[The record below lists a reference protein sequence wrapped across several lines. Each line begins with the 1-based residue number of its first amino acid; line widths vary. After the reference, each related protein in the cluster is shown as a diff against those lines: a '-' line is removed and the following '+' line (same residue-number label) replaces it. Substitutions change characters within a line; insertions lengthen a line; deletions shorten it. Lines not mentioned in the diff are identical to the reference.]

1 MTAGALN
8 GVRVLD
14 LSQDVAGSFCGRLLG
29 DFGADV
35 VKVEPAA
42 GAALRRQGPFHG
54 DDPHPEKSLL
64 FFVLNVNKR
73 GVTLTLEASGGAELL
88 KKLAADADVVVES
101 FKPGYLDSL
110 GGMGG
115 VGYEAL
121 REVNPR
127 LVFTSITPFG
137 QTGPYSEYEGGE
149 LQCYAMSTIMSIS
162 GTRDREPLKHGGF
175 QSQYEGG
182 LNGAGATT
190 MALFHQSMTGE
201 GQHLDVCITE
211 CVASTMLATQ
221 SMYAYTGGVQAR
233 RAAVGTLFGNPMACA
248 DGWVIGQTGGGATW
262 DTQVDFY
269 GKEELRDARFSEAG
283 QRINNGA
290 EMDAL
295 MEEGIKDRGR
305 WELFH
310 EASKN
315 RMLFGLVQTPED
327 MASCAQLESRG
338 FYREIEHPVMGH
350 VRLPAVLLNMSA
362 TPYELR
368 RTAPLLGQHN
378 VEVYR
383 ELGIGPEELARLRRM
398 DVI

>member
-1 MTAGALN
+1 MGALS

-14 LSQDVAGSFCGRLLG
+14 LSQDVAGSFCGRLLA
-29 DFGADV
+29 DYGAEV
-35 VKVEPAA
+35 TKVEPPA

-54 DDPHPEKSLL
+54 DDPHFEKSLL
-64 FFVLNVNKR
+64 FFVLNVNKL
-73 GVTLTLEASGGAELL
+73 GITLNLEASGGPELL
-88 KKLAADADVVVES
+88 KKLAAGADVVVES
-101 FKPGYLDSL
+101 YKPGYLESL
-110 GGMGG
+110 G
-115 VGYEAL
+115 VGYDAL
-121 REVNPR
+121 REINEK

-137 QTGPYSEYEGGE
+137 QTGPYSQYEGDE
-149 LQCYAMSTIMSIS
+149 LMCYAMSTIMSIS
-162 GTRDREPLKHGGF
+162 GTSDREPLKHGGF
-175 QSQYEGG
+175 QAQYEGG

-233 RAAVGTLFGNPMACA
+233 RAAEGTLFGNPMPCG

-269 GKEELRDARFSEAG
+269 GREELRDPRFSEAG

-295 MEEGIKDRGR
+295 MVDGIKGRGR

-310 EASKN
+310 EASQK

-327 MASCAQLESRG
+327 LASCPQLESRG

-362 TPYELR
+362 TPYQLR
-368 RTAPLLGQHN
+368 LTAPLLGQHN
-378 VEVYR
+378 VEVYA
-383 ELGIGPEELARLRRM
+383 ELGLNPKDLTRLQRM
-398 DVI
+398 DVV

>member
-1 MTAGALN
+1 MTTGALH
-8 GVRVLD
+8 GIRVLD
-14 LSQDVAGSFCGRLLG
+14 LSQDIAGSFCSRLLA
-29 DFGADV
+29 DYGAEV
-35 VKVEPAA
+35 IKVEPPT
-42 GAALRRQGPFHG
+42 GAALRCQGPFQR
-54 DDPHPEKSLL
+54 DDPHQEKSLL
-64 FFVLNVNKR
+64 FFVLNVNKL
-73 GVTLTLEASGGAELL
+73 GVTLNLESSGGPELL
-88 KKLAADADVVVES
+88 KKLAAHADVVVES
-101 FKPGYLDSL
+101 YKPGHLESL
-110 GGMGG
+110 G

-121 REVNPR
+121 RELNPR
-127 LVFTSITPFG
+127 LVLTSITPFG
-137 QTGPYSEYEGGE
+137 QSGPYSGYEGDE
-149 LQCYAMSTIMSIS
+149 LMCYAMSTIMSIS
-162 GTRDREPLKHGGF
+162 GTQDREPLKHGGF
-175 QSQYEGG
+175 QAQYEGG

-233 RAAVGTLFGNPMACA
+233 RPDVGTLFGNPIPCA

-269 GKEELRDARFSEAG
+269 GKEELRDSRFSEAG

-290 EMDAL
+290 DMDAL
-295 MEEGIKDRGR
+295 MVEGIKDRGR

-310 EASKN
+310 EASAK

-327 MASCAQLESRG
+327 LASCPQLESRG
-338 FYREIEHPVMGH
+338 FFREIEHPVMGH

-362 TPYELR
+362 TPYQLR

-378 VEVYR
+378 PEVYG
-383 ELGIGPEELARLRRM
+383 ELGLSPEDLTRLRRM

>member
-1 MTAGALN
+1 
-8 GVRVLD
+8 
-14 LSQDVAGSFCGRLLG
+14 
-29 DFGADV
+29 
-35 VKVEPAA
+35 
-42 GAALRRQGPFHG
+42 
-54 DDPHPEKSLL
+54 
-64 FFVLNVNKR
+64 
-73 GVTLTLEASGGAELL
+73 
-88 KKLAADADVVVES
+88 
-101 FKPGYLDSL
+101 
-110 GGMGG
+110 

-127 LVFTSITPFG
+127 LVVTSITPFG
-137 QTGPYSEYEGGE
+137 QTGPYSGYEGDE
-149 LQCYAMSTIMSIS
+149 LLCYAMSTIMSIS

-175 QSQYEGG
+175 QAQYEGG

-233 RAAVGTLFGNPMACA
+233 RPAEGTLFGNPMACA

-269 GKEELRDARFSEAG
+269 GMEELRDKRFSEAG

-310 EASKN
+310 EASRN

-327 MASCAQLESRG
+327 MASCLQLESRG
-338 FYREIEHPVMGH
+338 FYREVEHPVMGH

-362 TPYELR
+362 TPYQLR
-368 RTAPLLGQHN
+368 LPAPLLGQHN
-378 VEVYR
+378 LEVYGR
-383 ELGIGPEELARLRRM
+383 LGYTSKDLTRLRRM
-398 DVI
+398 DVV

>member
-1 MTAGALN
+1 MIAGALN

-14 LSQDVAGSFCGRLLG
+14 LSQDIAGSFCARLLG

-73 GVTLTLEASGGAELL
+73 GVTLNLEASGGAELL
-88 KKLAADADVVVES
+88 RKLAADADVVVES

-127 LVFTSITPFG
+127 LVVTSITPFG
-137 QTGPYSEYEGGE
+137 QTGPYSGYEGEE
-149 LQCYAMSTIMSIS
+149 LLCYAMSTIMSIS
-162 GTRDREPLKHGGF
+162 GTSDREPLKHGGF
-175 QSQYEGG
+175 QAQYEGG

-233 RAAVGTLFGNPMACA
+233 RPAEGTLFGNPMACA

-269 GKEELRDARFSEAG
+269 GMEELRQPRFSEAA

-310 EASKN
+310 EASRN

-327 MASCAQLESRG
+327 MASCLQLESRG
-338 FYREIEHPVMGH
+338 FYREVEHPVMGH

-362 TPYELR
+362 TPYQLR
-368 RTAPLLGQHN
+368 LPAPLLGQHN
-378 VEVYR
+378 LEVYGR
-383 ELGIGPEELARLRRM
+383 LGYTPEDLTRLRRM
-398 DVI
+398 DVV

>member
-1 MTAGALN
+1 MTIGALN

-14 LSQDVAGSFCGRLLG
+14 ISQDIAGSFCARLLA
-29 DFGADV
+29 DYGAEV
-35 VKVEPAA
+35 IKAEPPS

-64 FFVLNVNKR
+64 FFVLNVNKQ
-73 GVTLTLEASGGAELL
+73 GITLNLEASGGPELL
-88 KKLAADADVVVES
+88 KQLAADADVVVETH
-101 FKPGYLDSL
+101 KPGFLDSL
-110 GGMGG
+110 G

-121 REVNPR
+121 REVNER
-127 LVFTSITPFG
+127 LVLTSITPFG
-137 QTGPYSEYEGGE
+137 QTGPYSQYEGDE
-149 LQCYAMSTIMSIS
+149 LMCYAMSTIMSIS
-162 GTRDREPLKHGGF
+162 GTSDREPLKHGGF
-175 QSQYEGG
+175 QAQYEGG

-190 MALFHQSMTGE
+190 MALFHQSMTGD

-233 RAAVGTLFGNPMACA
+233 RPAVGTLFGNPMACA

-269 GKEELRDARFSEAG
+269 GKEELRAPRFSEAG

-295 MEEGIKDRGR
+295 MVEGIKDRGR

-327 MASCAQLESRG
+327 LASCPQLESRG
-338 FYREIEHPVMGH
+338 FYREIEHPVMGE

-362 TPYELR
+362 TPYQLK
-368 RTAPLLGQHN
+368 RTAPLLGQDN
-378 VEVYR
+378 VEVYAK
-383 ELGIGPEELARLRRM
+383 LGYTAQDLTRLRRM